1 LRVHSLN
8 GYGHLVSVI
17 AETTG
22 LKIIIFQKKKNVES
36 IIKCILHAF
45 MEIVI
50 LPILCPPACLNIV
63 DLDMKLTTLLLGEIL
78 FVALLYL

>member
-1 LRVHSLN
+1 VPVHAGRNNWIEDYNIS
-8 GYGHLVSVI
+8 
-17 AETTG
+17 
-22 LKIIIFQKKKNVES
+22 KKKKNGES
-36 IIKCILHAF
+36 INKCILHAF

-78 FVALLYL
+78 FVFLMGLTYTR